1 MKKVLTIASALVLS
15 TGAAFSQGLTDA
27 YRYAQTGDLSGTA
40 RSMSMGGAFGAL
52 GGDISVINTNPAG
65 LAVYRSSEVVAT
77 LDVSGVSAK
86 TDWQGTSE
94 SKNKTKFNF
103 DNFAYVGYFPTGKDA
118 GVVSWNVGISYNRLK
133 NYSRS
138 YRMSMTGSTGS
149 SMADYIAA
157 RANLGG
163 LTPDL
168 INEETDGN
176 GNIVYDPYNKVGDWL
191 SVIGGNTGFMNYRNG
206 QYQSAFPASSYQHSL
221 TEMLVSES
229 GAIDQY
235 ALAFGLNISEFLLL
249 GATVSITDLN
259 YDLSSYYA
267 EDYNKHTDFTSYM
280 ELMNGLSTDGT
291 GYNVNVGAILRPVD
305 FLRIGVAYNSPTW
318 YKMTDSYYAES
329 ASDIQ
334 DNPEALSYSSP
345 RDAVTDYKFRT
356 PDKWI
361 FSAAAIFGQTALLSV
376 DYEVMNYRRMRM
388 YDYNGNEN
396 VDTNTSIEQLLGVSN
411 TLRVGAEVKV
421 TPQFAVR
428 AGASWTGSG
437 MNDDLKNGN
446 VEVVTVGTLPHYTI
460 DRGITNYTVGF
471 GYRFT
476 PQFYVDV
483 ACVLKTL
490 KEDAYAFSS
499 IYSNEG
505 EPLATAIPASMKTKT
520 TRVALTLGY
529 KF

>member
-15 TGAAFSQGLTDA
+15 TGAAFSQGLADA
-27 YRYAQTGDLSGTA
+27 YRYAQTGDLNGTA

-52 GGDISVINTNPAG
+52 GGDISVMNSNPAG

-77 LDVSGVSAK
+77 VDVSGASAK
-86 TDWQGTSE
+86 TEWQGSSE
-94 SKNKTKFNF
+94 SQSKTKFNF

-133 NYSRS
+133 NYSRK

-168 INEETDGN
+168 INEVTDGN
-176 GNIVYDPYNKVGDWL
+176 NNIIYDPYNNVGDWL
-191 SVIGGNTGFMNYRNG
+191 SVIGGNTGFMNYQNG
-206 QYQSAFPASSYQHSL
+206 QYVSAFPASSYQHSL
-221 TEMLVSES
+221 TEMEVSES
-229 GAIDQY
+229 GGIDQY
-235 ALAFGLNISEFLLL
+235 AIAFGMNISEFLLL
-249 GATVSITDLN
+249 GATVAITDLS

-267 EDYNKHTDFTSYM
+267 EDYNAHTNFTSYM

-291 GYNVNVGAILRPVD
+291 GYSLNVGAILRPVD

-329 ASDIQ
+329 TSDIQ
-334 DNPEALSYSSP
+334 DNSDVLSYSSP
-345 RDAVTDYKFRT
+345 RDAVTDYKIRT

-376 DYEVMNYRRMRM
+376 DYELMNYRRMRM

-396 VDTNTSIEQLLGVSN
+396 FETNTPIEQLLGFSN

-505 EPLATAIPASMKTKT
+505 TPLATAMPASMKTKT

>member
-1 MKKVLTIASALVLS
+1 MAAALLSGGIAFA
-15 TGAAFSQGLTDA
+15 QGELDA
-27 YRYAQTGDLSGTA
+27 YRYSQRDMNGTA
-40 RSMSMGGAFGAL
+40 RYLSMGGAFGAL
-52 GGDISVINTNPAG
+52 GGDISVLSNNPAG
-65 LAVYRSSEVVAT
+65 LGIYRSSEVVTTLSVSSVKAKSNWAGSQSDAT
-77 LDVSGVSAK
+77 
-86 TDWQGTSE
+86 
-94 SKNKTKFNF
+94 KTKFNF
-103 DNFAYVGYFPTGKDA
+103 DNIAYVGYFPTGNDE
-118 GVVSWNVGISYNRLK
+118 GVVGWNIGFSYNRLK

-235 ALAFGLNISEFLLL
+235 ALAFGMNISEFLLL

-318 YKMTDSYYAES
+318 YKMIMRKVLQTYRIIRKRFLILHPGMPLPIINS
-329 ASDIQ
+329 AHRINGFSVLRRYSD
-334 DNPEALSYSSP
+334 
-345 RDAVTDYKFRT
+345 K
-356 PDKWI
+356 
-361 FSAAAIFGQTALLSV
+361 
-376 DYEVMNYRRMRM
+376 
-388 YDYNGNEN
+388 
-396 VDTNTSIEQLLGVSN
+396 
-411 TLRVGAEVKV
+411 
-421 TPQFAVR
+421 
-428 AGASWTGSG
+428 
-437 MNDDLKNGN
+437 
-446 VEVVTVGTLPHYTI
+446 
-460 DRGITNYTVGF
+460 
-471 GYRFT
+471 
-476 PQFYVDV
+476 
-483 ACVLKTL
+483 
-490 KEDAYAFSS
+490 
-499 IYSNEG
+499 
-505 EPLATAIPASMKTKT
+505 PLC
-520 TRVALTLGY
+520 
-529 KF
+529 